1 MLPLGEPAMKTSS
14 PFQLLFLFIVT
25 ILGTA
30 SVCAGLQ
37 GDASPCVHTGAVD
50 ASAAAALDGEHFVA
64 ASDENSVLRVY
75 GRQRGGPPLQS
86 IDLARFLGVSVT
98 SSETDIEGAAR
109 IGDRIYWISSHGRD
123 KDGNVD
129 LARYRFFATEV
140 RATERGIELLPVGK
154 PYRDLLA
161 DLLGERRLQS
171 FKLAA
176 AATLAPKSPGGLSIE
191 GLCVTPEK
199 HLLIGFRNPIPG
211 GRALLVPLLN
221 ADAVVQGERAQFGA
235 PIRLNLGGLGIRSM
249 VSWEGQ
255 YLSVGG
261 SYDGK
266 GQSRLY
272 RWAGDSRAPKLLRH
286 VSFKG
291 FNAEAIVVYPDEGL
305 RRVQLL
311 SDDSNRAEN
320 DRAGKGKTGSQ
331 ERQFRSVWV
340 KPQ

>member
-14 PFQLLFLFIVT
+14 PCQLLFLFLVT
-25 ILGTA
+25 ILEAA

-37 GDASPCVHTGAVD
+37 GDSSSRVYTGAVD
-50 ASAAAALDGEHFVA
+50 ASAAAALDAGHFVA
-64 ASDENSVLRVY
+64 ASDEDSTLRVY
-75 GRQRGGPPLQS
+75 RRMDGGPPLQS
-86 IDLARFLGVSVT
+86 IDMARFLGVPAT
-98 SSETDIEGAAR
+98 SSETDMEGAAR
-109 IGDRIYWISSHGRD
+109 IGERIYWISSHGRD

-129 LARYRFFATEV
+129 LARYRFFATEI
-140 RATERGIELLPVGK
+140 RATERGIELLAVGK

-161 DLLGERRLQS
+161 DLLGEKQFQS
-171 FKLAA
+171 FTLAA

-191 GLCVTPEK
+191 GLCATPEK

-211 GRALLVPLLN
+211 GQALLVPLLN

-249 VSWEGQ
+249 AFWEGQ
-255 YLSVGG
+255 YLLVAG

-291 FNAEAIVVYPDEGL
+291 FSAEAIVVYPGEGL
-305 RRVQLL
+305 NRVQLL

-320 DRAGKGKTGSQ
+320 DRAGKGKAESQ
-331 ERQFRSVWV
+331 EEQFRSVWV
-340 KPQ
+340 RPQ